1 MDSLIELDRRI
12 SRAIAKGKGI
22 RFSDEE
28 LDLLVTVGAIDTLK
42 SAASEA
48 LKAQAEA
55 RHLAREQRQRE
66 ASELLGS
73 PTGRRRSSQPSVEDA
88 AKASHRAQRTSRR
101 RAPKS
106 GS

>member
-1 MDSLIELDRRI
+1 MEGLIELDGRI
-12 SRAIAKGKGI
+12 SKAIARGKGI

-55 RHLAREQRQRE
+55 RQLAREQRQRE
-66 ASELLGS
+66 ASEFLGPQS
-73 PTGRRRSSQPSVEDA
+73 GRRRSSPPSAENA
-88 AKASHRAQRTSRR
+88 AKASHRAQRTSRG

-106 GS
+106 RT